1 MSSVCI
7 LEVKNLRS
15 QTHVLVDVNLDETV
29 SDLCERVSLVETTQ
43 TGKWKLMLVTPSMRT
58 LRPSDGHK
66 RLRDYGAEAE
76 QKYRLE
82 VILDMG
88 ACHTTCK
95 L

>member
-7 LEVKNLRS
+7 LEVKTLRS
-15 QTHVLVDVNLDETV
+15 EKHLLVDVNLDETV
-29 SDLCERVSLVETTQ
+29 SELYDRVSLLETTQ
-43 TGKWKLMLVTPSMRT
+43 TGKWKMMLVTPSIRT

-66 RLRDYGAEAE
+66 LLRDYGAEAD
-76 QKYRLE
+76 QTYRLE

-95 L
+95 R

>member
-7 LEVKNLRS
+7 LEVKTLMS
-15 QTHVLVDVNLDETV
+15 QTHELVDIDLNESV
-29 SDLCERVSLVETTQ
+29 SDLYKRVACLENTT
-43 TGKWKLMLVTPSMRT
+43 TTKWKLILITPSLKT

-66 RLRDYGAEAE
+66 LLRDYGVEAN

-95 L
+95 R